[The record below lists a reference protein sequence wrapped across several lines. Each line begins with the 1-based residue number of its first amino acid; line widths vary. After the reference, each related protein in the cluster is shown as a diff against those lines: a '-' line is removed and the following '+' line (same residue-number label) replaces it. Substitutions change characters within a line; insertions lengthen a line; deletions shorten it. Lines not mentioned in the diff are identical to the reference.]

1 MRIRNSDKMVHGV
14 VKQLGIKIGPFYMNK
29 ATPDPGPFND
39 DGSTLAEFE
48 AQCEEQKE
56 EQKGGLNCAGD
67 EPTSPIYLNGL
78 LTDRATMETMKNGE
92 MFYPG
97 PNTGEGESTGAI
109 PFIVLPWATTT
120 PVDTAAGAATS
131 TPSDAENTD
140 VRRKL
145 KIPPVTGHA
154 YMEGNTDSLRRLVE
168 EGADPCNINN
178 FELFA
183 VSGNSKT
190 DLTDDLKGFKQSIWG
205 KSSLNLDSK
214 EQMAFNDGKQYFIFA
229 F

>member
-1 MRIRNSDKMVHGV
+1 MD
-14 VKQLGIKIGPFYMNK
+14 
-29 ATPDPGPFND
+29 
-39 DGSTLAEFE
+39 
-48 AQCEEQKE
+48 
-56 EQKGGLNCAGD
+56 
-67 EPTSPIYLNGL
+67 
-78 LTDRATMETMKNGE
+78 
-92 MFYPG
+92 
-97 PNTGEGESTGAI
+97 
-109 PFIVLPWATTT
+109 TT
-120 PVDTAAGAATS
+120 AGAATS

-154 YMEGNTDSLRRLVE
+154 YMEGNTDSLLRLVE

-190 DLTDDLKGFKQSIWG
+190 DLMDDLKGFKQSIWG
-205 KSSLNLDSK
+205 KNSLNLQSK